1 MLKIIFFLSINVL
14 KFMFFFL
21 LVNGILSLMRS
32 IINHNTSPSYRK
44 ENSIFWF
51 KIFFFNIREEKLGVQ
66 RNC

>member
-21 LVNGILSLMRS
+21 LVNGILSLCAQLS
-32 IINHNTSPSYRK
+32 IITPALAIEK
-44 ENSIFWF
+44 
-51 KIFFFNIREEKLGVQ
+51 KIQFFGLRFFFNIREEKLGVQ